1 MLLIKLLKCLCVS
14 STEETFSG
22 ILSISQMCNFGE
34 TIFRSLLREVF
45 LGKGVLK
52 ICSKFTR
59 EHLCQ
64 RAIIEIT
71 LRHGCSP
78 INLLHIFRT
87 NFLNPI
93 QDGGSKKTSPPTSF
107 SPVIS
112 TNAEISPQ
120 TLLTFSFNTFAT
132 LV

>member
-1 MLLIKLLKCLCVS
+1 MNVINNKLMLLLKLLKCLCVS

-34 TIFRSLLREVF
+34 TIIRSLLREVF

-71 LRHGCSP
+71 LRHGRSP

-87 NFLNPI
+87 HFLNPI
-93 QDGGSKKTSPPTSF
+93 QDGGSKKTPPPYQLF
-107 SPVIS
+107 PC
-112 TNAEISPQ
+112 N
-120 TLLTFSFNTFAT
+120 FYKCRN
-132 LV
+132 